1 MARSNLTTRFFTS
14 IVNKFQKKYR
24 EEHEDCKNKNIA
36 RYITTDVINRK
47 GIPDIDDVI
56 LLIKLG
62 NNNCDDE
69 QAYAILD
76 RWLDNEDNKK
86 RGIAGAFCECCKDY
100 CLDIPV
106 DSLHKEQCDQLEE
119 IIGSRLEM
127 QKKINEL
134 MKNVNELIENN
145 KTQKTIEADKGTEE
159 ESTQE

>member
-1 MARSNLTTRFFTS
+1 MARSSLTTMFLIS
-14 IVNKFQKKYR
+14 VIDKFQKKYR

-47 GIPDIDDVI
+47 GIPDIDDTT

-62 NNNCDDE
+62 NINCDDE
-69 QAYAILD
+69 KAYGILE
-76 RWLDNEDNKK
+76 RWLADENNKK

-119 IIGSRLEM
+119 IICSRLEM
-127 QKKINEL
+127 RK
-134 MKNVNELIENN
+134 MMNELIKSANNLLENN